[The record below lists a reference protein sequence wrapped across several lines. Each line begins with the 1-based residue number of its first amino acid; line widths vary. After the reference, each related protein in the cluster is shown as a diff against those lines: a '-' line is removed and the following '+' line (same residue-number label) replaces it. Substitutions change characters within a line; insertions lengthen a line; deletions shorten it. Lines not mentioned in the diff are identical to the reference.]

1 MKKWI
6 VLVVVLVFVVGGGVA
21 AVVGLKNNNKKDGT
35 IADIG
40 GETSFVEEVSPCILA
55 EEKLVLVEGEK
66 SVNTNAETHDAI
78 NEIIQYESLD
88 TNIATVDSYGNVFAL
103 KKGSTFVRNSF
114 VLDNIEYS
122 YDTRIIVLPN
132 EISGT
137 ITLLD
142 ENKKETTSVVVGNK
156 YILNYT
162 TETSLEYFQI
172 SLFSTDGI
180 QASGTYDKK
189 DNGFCCEIYFL
200 TQAVHTLGFKLAL
213 KADNL
218 KKDYF
223 TSTLTFDNTE
233 KECQEPESSTP
244 QEPVDD
250 EPVDESNEPQTPTAP
265 SEPAPVEPKPSEPTP
280 SEPKPSEPTTPNEPQ
295 TPLEPAAPQE
305 EVFEIFVGTNKNIT
319 IENSTITITNFTKP
333 KDIALSFKPIHSTQ
347 KHTMRVEI
355 LSGDNLTIEL
365 ETSLLGLTISATGT
379 TTFRLFSTSNPALS
393 QIFTIVVE

>member
-1 MKKWI
+1 MKKWV
-6 VLVVVLVFVVGGGVA
+6 VLVVVLVLVIGGGVA
-21 AVVGLKNNNKKDGT
+21 AVVGLKNKNKKDGT

-40 GETSFVEEVSPCILA
+40 GEASFVEEVSPCILA

-66 SVNTNAETHDAI
+66 SVNTNAETYDAT

-114 VLDNIEYS
+114 VLDNVEYS
-122 YDTRIIVLPN
+122 YDTRIVVLPN

-142 ENKKETTSVVVGNK
+142 ENKKEAKSVVVGNK

-180 QASGTYDKK
+180 QASGTYDKQ

-200 TQAVHTLGFKLAL
+200 TRAVHTLGFKLTL

-244 QEPVDD
+244 QEPVD
-250 EPVDESNEPQTPTAP
+250 EPVDESNEPQTPIVP
-265 SEPAPVEPKPSEPTP
+265 SEPAPAEPKPSEPTP
-280 SEPKPSEPTTPNEPQ
+280 PSEPQ
-295 TPLEPAAPQE
+295 TPLEPTVTQE
-305 EVFEIFVGTNKNIT
+305 EMFEIFVGTNKNIA

-333 KDIALSFKPIHSTQ
+333 TDIALSFKPIHSTQ

-379 TTFRLFSTSNPALS
+379 TTFRLFSTTNPALS